1 MKTSIIMCALIL
13 LCLSAVQA
21 GERPVIRPF
30 AGIGTLMGAPSA
42 SDLDYVDADGGD
54 LNQYLKQKKMSPFA
68 GVQVLVPFKPR
79 LRLGGELSYRRLFS
93 STFNTGSSDIS
104 FINTDYDTDAEYDLA
119 VLGIIEYQPASSMFF
134 IMGGAGMHI
143 VRWTFDSEYD
153 SKYSY
158 SSSSYG
164 GSGTNLG
171 IMGAGGVRLP
181 LSPTLSMPVMA
192 RFDYIMRYGGM
203 IPLSLTAGLEFSI

>member
-68 GVQVLVPFKPR
+68 GVQVLVPFTSQPPSVFVPR
-79 LRLGGELSYRRLFS
+79 VRIEARSEPESGSLMPMQKKISPLQMRGRNRCRCFS
-93 STFNTGSSDIS
+93 
-104 FINTDYDTDAEYDLA
+104 
-119 VLGIIEYQPASSMFF
+119 VP
-134 IMGGAGMHI
+134 
-143 VRWTFDSEYD
+143 
-153 SKYSY
+153 
-158 SSSSYG
+158 
-164 GSGTNLG
+164 
-171 IMGAGGVRLP
+171 
-181 LSPTLSMPVMA
+181 
-192 RFDYIMRYGGM
+192 
-203 IPLSLTAGLEFSI
+203 